1 MMVPN
6 GVRYRGVP
14 RKAGR
19 EMAGGGGAEA
29 LPRFKLMLL
38 VYVYKQLPQ
47 KDVQNLEKQAEE
59 KKKAFRL
66 YISSVTHTVSKCS
79 FEK

>member
-14 RKAGR
+14 GKVGR
-19 EMAGGGGAEA
+19 EMAGGAEA

-79 FEK
+79 FKK